1 MTAMTAKAA
10 GVARASAARRAGL
23 LGCALAAALGSG
35 CASGPEASRAP
46 WEGPLTPQTQAIGK
60 AVDRAIRH
68 AGTATVAVAYL
79 DLANG
84 GRVQRYETRP
94 FHAASTMKVPV
105 MIAAWAAAD
114 QGTLAMDQP
123 IAVRNEFRSIVDG
136 SRYRLSPEDDG
147 DPDLYAAVGSTRPLA
162 DLVRHM
168 IVRSS
173 NLATNLIIEQ
183 LGASRVMDV
192 MRQLGAYNVQVLRGV
207 EDEKA
212 FRAGFNNEVDA
223 ADLALL
229 LGAIAR
235 AAGYPAAAGA
245 GTAAGAG
252 GAAAAPGPQGPP
264 GAPQEAG
271 DEPPAAPLITRRAA
285 AAMLEVLEAQ
295 EFNEKI
301 PAGLPPGT
309 PIAHKTG
316 DITGFHHD
324 AGIVFPPGE
333 PPYVLVVLTSGF
345 AREEEANRF
354 IAELSRS
361 VWGARRPPPA
371 GSRRRAARGP
381 AREQRPG
388 TFLPRDRY
396 REG

>member
-1 MTAMTAKAA
+1 MTAARPAA
-10 GVARASAARRAGL
+10 PAPASGGARPASPGRWAGGVGGRRTAGL
-23 LGCALAAALGSG
+23 AACALAIGLGGGGG
-35 CASGPEASRAP
+35 CAAGPQAPRAP
-46 WEGPLTPQTQAIGK
+46 WEGPFSAQVQAVEK
-60 AVDRAIRH
+60 AVDRACRH
-68 AGTATVAVAYL
+68 TSTVTVAVTYL
-79 DLANG
+79 DLASG
-84 GRVQRYETRP
+84 GRVLRYETRP

-105 MIAAWAAAD
+105 MIAAWVAAD

-136 SRYRLSPEDDG
+136 SRYRLAPEDDG
-147 DPDLYAAVGSTRPLA
+147 DPDLYAAVGGTRPLA
-162 DLVRHM
+162 DLIRHM

-212 FRAGFNNEVDA
+212 FKAGFNNEVNA

-229 LGAIAR
+229 LAAIAR
-235 AAGYPAAAGA
+235 AAGYPAAS
-245 GTAAGAG
+245 G
-252 GAAAAPGPQGPP
+252 GAAAAS
-264 GAPQEAG
+264 GASQDAG
-271 DEPPAAPLITRRAA
+271 DEPVAASPISKRAA
-285 AAMLEVLEAQ
+285 TAMLEVLEAQ

-309 PIAHKTG
+309 TVAHKTG
-316 DITGFHHD
+316 DITGIHHD

-345 AREEEANRF
+345 AKEEEANRF
-354 IAELSRS
+354 IAGLSRG
-361 VWGARRPPPA
+361 VWEARRRPPPA
-371 GSRRRAARGP
+371 AARRG
-381 AREQRPG
+381 AVHPG
-388 TFLPRDRY
+388 TFLARDRY